1 MSQESR
7 TPRIHIKRCV
17 ELSSLQNE
25 PSSAHNEPE
34 SSETSKKSVDI
45 SSLKEKYNIRL
56 LRSYKEQTSAP
67 QTVHFSEELE
77 STIPE
82 TVDELKTENQKL
94 KKKIAELKRQNSQ
107 MEIDFEEKLEKSQE
121 NINQMKKEID
131 FLANINQQFGD
142 SGTESEIIPSKR
154 LKGRKLKSKKI
165 AKTNK
170 GKRVFSNDSKEDTE
184 SDDEKNE
191 KDTRNEMKTIIKT
204 INSEFKLQKSLALK
218 FRLSVTQLTKWLNN
232 LRRVHVNNQQNNKK
246 LRRIKAA
253 KELFRKNDPNIT
265 DYDKES
271 LLRMLADCAFL
282 FPGESRTPRI
292 HIKRCVELSSLQNE
306 PSSAH
311 NEPESSET
319 SKKSVDISSL
329 KEKYNIRLLRSY
341 KEQTSAPQTVHFSE
355 ELESTIPETVDE
367 LKTENQKLKKKIAEL
382 KRQNSQME
390 IDFEE
395 KLEKS
400 QENINQMKKEI
411 DFLANINQQFGDS
424 GTESEIIPS
433 KRLKGRKLKSKK
445 IAKTNKGKRVFSNDS
460 KEDTESDDEKN
471 EKDTRNE
478 MKTIIKTIN
487 SEFKLQKSLALKF
500 RLSVTQLTKWLNNLR
515 RVHVNNQQNNKKLR
529 RIKAAKELFRKNDPN
544 ITDYDKESLLRM
556 LADCAFL
563 FPGGLRRT
571 GYKPNNHKLKHLTAR
586 PIVAP
591 VLPKQLMVMPPPI
604 PF

>member
-7 TPRIHIKRCV
+7 IPRIHIKRCV

-34 SSETSKKSVDI
+34 SSETSKKIVDI

-56 LRSYKEQTSAP
+56 PRSYKEQTSAS

-94 KKKIAELKRQNSQ
+94 KKEIAELKRQNSQ

-121 NINQMKKEID
+121 NINQMKEEID
-131 FLANINQQFGD
+131 FLANINQQFGAENDQLIKNLDRFRKYRIPESISVRSSPGD
-142 SGTESEIIPSKR
+142 SGTESEIIPSKHPKR
-154 LKGRKLKSKKI
+154 RKLKSKKI

-170 GKRVFSNDSKEDTE
+170 GKRVFGNDSEEDTE

-191 KDTRNEMKTIIKT
+191 KDAR
-204 INSEFKLQKSLALK
+204 
-218 FRLSVTQLTKWLNN
+218 
-232 LRRVHVNNQQNNKK
+232 KK

-253 KELFRKNDPNIT
+253 KELFRKNDPNII

-271 LLRMLADCAFL
+271 LLRMLADHTFHSPEMSDTDEKDHSKTVVNVYDLSWRSA
-282 FPGESRTPRI
+282 EVKSRIPRI

-319 SKKSVDISSL
+319 SKKIVDISSL
-329 KEKYNIRLLRSY
+329 KEKYNIRLPRSY
-341 KEQTSAPQTVHFSE
+341 KEQTSASQTVHFSE

-367 LKTENQKLKKKIAEL
+367 LKTENQKLKKEIAEL

-400 QENINQMKKEI
+400 QENINQMKEEI
-411 DFLANINQQFGDS
+411 DFLANINQQFGAENDQLIKNLDRFRKYRIPESISVRSSPGDS

-433 KRLKGRKLKSKK
+433 KHPKRRKLKSKK
-445 IAKTNKGKRVFSNDS
+445 IAKTNKGKRVFGNDS
-460 KEDTESDDEKN
+460 EEDTESDDEKN
-471 EKDTRNE
+471 EKDAR
-478 MKTIIKTIN
+478 
-487 SEFKLQKSLALKF
+487 
-500 RLSVTQLTKWLNNLR
+500 
-515 RVHVNNQQNNKKLR
+515 KKLR

-544 ITDYDKESLLRM
+544 IIDYDKESLLRM
-556 LADCAFL
+556 LADHTFHSPEMSDTDEKDHSKTVVNVYDLSWRSAEVSIYF
-563 FPGGLRRT
+563 
-571 GYKPNNHKLKHLTAR
+571 
-586 PIVAP
+586 
-591 VLPKQLMVMPPPI
+591 
-604 PF
+604 